1 MTVKRNIARKG
12 VIGGLIA
19 GFASAIL
26 PVSATAQSVGN
37 DPIKELQDQ
46 IRKIQRESTSRK
58 SAAFR
63 SSSTI

>member
-19 GFASAIL
+19 GFASAVL
-26 PVSATAQSVGN
+26 PVSVTAQTVGN
-37 DPIKELQDQ
+37 DPIKQLQDQ
-46 IRKIQRESTSRK
+46 ILRKSTSRK